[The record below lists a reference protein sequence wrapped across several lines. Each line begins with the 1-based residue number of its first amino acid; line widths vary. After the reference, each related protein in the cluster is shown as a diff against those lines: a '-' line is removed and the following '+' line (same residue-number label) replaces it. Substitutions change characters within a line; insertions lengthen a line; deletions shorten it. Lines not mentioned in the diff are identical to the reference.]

1 MGSVGMGFWATAKPP
16 TRKMEHNTPRATI
29 CFIMAHLI
37 IKSSLLKNEFLVSP
51 NQRKSL
57 LSFQQKRKL
66 LFSVLTSQ
74 PHSP

>member
-29 CFIMAHLI
+29 CFITVHLI
-37 IKSSLLKNEFLVSP
+37 IILLVENEYFANL

-57 LSFQQKRKL
+57 LSFQ
-66 LFSVLTSQ
+66 
-74 PHSP
+74 